1 MSVASTGGFT
11 GADALLALATLQ
23 QSNWNEQMS
32 DEMRVAKLQSD
43 MASDLASIK
52 SHLETANQNPA
63 RFPALNAELKSF
75 MEKYGDVPELEEV
88 VAAVG
93 EIAEAVERKV
103 PTMSNLSGT
112 PSANPPAYQQYVG
125 NRGGNVPSSTVHPNA
140 PQTIE
145 RFQQRQVDNWLE
157 TLTDKLDA
165 SSTNDQLRMIHI
177 KQLNDNINNNSSMVS
192 GIIESRNNATSSIIN
207 NLA

>member
-1 MSVASTGGFT
+1 
-11 GADALLALATLQ
+11 LLALAALQ

-52 SHLETANQNPA
+52 SHLERANQNPT
-63 RFPALNAELKSF
+63 RFPALNVELQAF
-75 MEKYGDVPELEEV
+75 MEKYGNVPELEGV
-88 VAAVG
+88 TAAVS
-93 EIAEAVERKV
+93 EIADAVERKIPG
-103 PTMSNLSGT
+103 PTDFTGT
-112 PSANPPAYQQYVG
+112 PSADPAAQQYVAG
-125 NRGGNVPSSTVHPNA
+125 IRGSGVPHGSAHPSA
-140 PQTIE
+140 PQQIE
-145 RFQQRQVDNWLE
+145 RFQQRQVDNWLD
-157 TLTDKLDA
+157 TLTNKLDA
-165 SSTNDQLRMIHI
+165 CGTNDQLRMIHI

>member
-1 MSVASTGGFT
+1 MSVAGTGGFT

-43 MASDLASIK
+43 MASDLSSIK
-52 SHLETANQNPA
+52 SHLERANQNA
-63 RFPALNAELKSF
+63 TRFPALDEELQAF
-75 MEKYGDVPELEEV
+75 MEKYGDVPELQEV
-88 VAAVG
+88 THAVG
-93 EIAEAVERKV
+93 EIATDLHDKLKPIYEQIDANKQDYADRLATWQASGSQGDP
-103 PTMSNLSGT
+103 PTQATDPVMEE
-112 PSANPPAYQQYVG
+112 Y
-125 NRGGNVPSSTVHPNA
+125 
-140 PQTIE
+140 
-145 RFQQRQVDNWLE
+145 QQRQVDNWLDM
-157 TLTDKLDA
+157 LTNKLDA